1 MQLEMNKQFKEEQK
15 YTQFWFWSILLG
27 LYLLPVLIYINKGV
41 EDSLWSV
48 VFISTILLFVLLI
61 KRSTQIDASGIKMSF
76 FPLLKKSI
84 TWNEIKS
91 VQVID
96 YGFVGGWGIRF
107 YTDYGTVYNIRGRIG
122 LWIELTNGKKFVIG
136 TQKKEELKTVLN
148 NLGKISGK

>member
-84 TWNEIKS
+84 AWNEIKS

>member
-61 KRSTQIDASGIKMSF
+61 KLSTQIDASGIKMSF

-84 TWNEIKS
+84 AWNEIKS